1 LLNHHNLLLMKHLFL
16 LTLFFSIIA
25 SLSAQP
31 DPAREIMLEAVEAR
45 VRSAFLEPAC
55 QNPIKVTPHNYKNVH
70 HPYELTFLS
79 QTPQNT
85 VDSCIAMMMYQQVD
99 DFRALIKKMAET
111 RSPEAKKMLYLSAL
125 MTRGSNI
132 ESAHLHAICNYI
144 YIADGLKMLNEYYF
158 DNKFDSNEAPW
169 TLRDKLIN
177 QCIRDNVEVFYCPK
191 PTVAQLYEQ
200 EMADVPI
207 KKIDRDIIS
216 LIKKH
221 SNTKNKSYDKNLTAD
236 ILKLPYITDVMF
248 GDCYEHNCI
257 YPGYTSVVVKIRS
270 GSVIAERFYS
280 MNTSK
285 FHGFGLY
292 LGPHFYF
299 RRTIW
304 TDDNRLAFKKAGY
317 SPGYMKAARAYCDKS
332 ALVR

>member
-1 LLNHHNLLLMKHLFL
+1 MKKQFALL
-16 LTLFFSIIA
+16 LTLVALATHAF
-25 SLSAQP
+25 AQP
-31 DPAREIMLEAVEAR
+31 DPAREIMLEALEAQ
-45 VRSAFLEPAC
+45 VRSSFLEPTC
-55 QNPIKVTPHNYKNVH
+55 QEPVKVTPKNYKNVH
-70 HPYELTFLS
+70 HPYELTFLH

-85 VDSCIAMMMYQQVD
+85 VDSCISMMMYQQVD
-99 DFRALIKKMAET
+99 DFRALVKKMAAT

-125 MTRGSNI
+125 MTRGSDI
-132 ESAHLHAICNYI
+132 QSAHLHAICNYI
-144 YIADGLKMLNEYYF
+144 YIADGLRLLNEYYF

-177 QCIRDNVEVFYCPK
+177 QCVKDNVEVYYCPK

-207 KKIDRDIIS
+207 KKMDKDIIS

-221 SNTKNKSYDKNLTAD
+221 SDMTIPGYGANLIAD
-236 ILKLPYITDVMF
+236 IKRLPYVTDVMF
-248 GDCYEHNCI
+248 GDCYAHNCI

-285 FHGFGLY
+285 FHSIGLY

-299 RRTIW
+299 RKVLW
-304 TDDNRLAFKKAGY
+304 TDDDRLAFKKAGY
-317 SPGYMKAARAYCDKS
+317 SPGYMKAARAYCEEEARS
-332 ALVR
+332 PVVR